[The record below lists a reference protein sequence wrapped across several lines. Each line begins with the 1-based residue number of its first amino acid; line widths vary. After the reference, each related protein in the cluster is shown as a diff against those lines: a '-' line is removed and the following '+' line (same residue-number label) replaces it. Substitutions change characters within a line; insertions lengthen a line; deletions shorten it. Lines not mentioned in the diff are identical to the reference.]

1 MLGDAIVLVD
11 HIRGMSPSSGRNMQI
26 SLLPVFA
33 LELIKFMEWLDDR
46 KESLFR
52 AELIG
57 RWDVICLIT
66 SLKNEFH

>member
-1 MLGDAIVLVD
+1 MLSNAIALVD
-11 HIRGMSPSSGRNMQI
+11 HVRGMSPSPGRNMRI
-26 SLLPVFA
+26 PLLPVFL
-33 LELIKFMEWLDDR
+33 LELIKFMEWLDG

-66 SLKNEFH
+66 SLKNEFY

>member
-1 MLGDAIVLVD
+1 
-11 HIRGMSPSSGRNMQI
+11 MQI

-33 LELIKFMEWLDDR
+33 QELIKFVECLDGR
-46 KESLFR
+46 ESLFR